1 MWVQP
6 LGGGVVK
13 FHDTI
18 PGSDEG
24 MDTLLQ
30 QSLEGMADEA
40 LLEMYDLDEDGN
52 GINQSGHLIPAEDI
66 GIMPIRINQPLDPV
80 FFGECDRAIYKN
92 LVAYCVLYP
101 DAMPSC
107 WWGVGGHVAVYPT
120 GALLGTH
127 GDNDVNYR
135 HGDHPKDQTAL
146 FNAVSSTLVLGA
158 GFTGGNLKFEYLKL
172 EVRVGPGDHILFPS
186 NYMGAHEITPITEG
200 TRYSYISMFGQG
212 TAAPDRGIVI
222 QPERKSGLQGRTWLP
237 NLQQDVIAE
246 LGSDHRFARRVSDH
260 AGSDVSSGGEA
271 KS

>member
-92 LVAYCVLYP
+92 LVTYCVLYP

-107 WWGVGGHVAVYPT
+107 WWDAGGHVAVYHT
-120 GALLGTH
+120 GAMLGMH

-135 HGDHPKDQTAL
+135 FGDHPKDQTAL
-146 FNAVSSTLVLGA
+146 FNTVSSTLVLGA
-158 GFTGGNLKFEYLKL
+158 GFNGGNLKFEHLKL

-186 NYMGAHEITPITEG
+186 NYMGAHEITPVTEG
-200 TRYSYISMFGQG
+200 TRYSYISTFGQG
-212 TAAPDRGIVI
+212 TSAPDRGIVI
-222 QPERKSGLQGRTWLP
+222 QSERKSGLQGRTWLP
-237 NLQQDVIAE
+237 TLEQDVMTE
-246 LGSDHRFARRVSDH
+246 LDPDHRLTRRVRDHSDPT
-260 AGSDVSSGGEA
+260 
-271 KS
+271 